1 MTNRT
6 SFVFYDG
13 FYNAIKKMRTSEEK
27 AELIEA
33 ICKYEFEGVIPE
45 MSYVCEIAFEVIKPS
60 LDKAT
65 MRYAASVENG
75 KKGGRPKK
83 YENPTEP
90 NRTYNNLGEPNE
102 TQQNLN
108 EPTRTQ
114 GNLNVND
121 NVNVNDSVNGSVSE
135 NDSEKLYTGETSS
148 PSNPSTTNNNS
159 SSENNTFTNSPDPS
173 DTAEKYS
180 AEINEIVAYLNEK
193 TQSNYRATTGNTR
206 KHIVARLKQC
216 YTVDNFKYVIDVKCA
231 EWLNDPKMA
240 QYLRPET
247 LFTERN
253 FENYLNTK
261 MPTKAQYKPQVTQ
274 RKADPNKILDEVF

>member
-65 MRYAASVENG
+65 IRYAASVENG

-83 YENPTEP
+83 SENPTEP
-90 NRTYNNLGEPNE
+90 NKTYDNLGEPNE

-121 NVNVNDSVNGSVSE
+121 NVNVNE
-135 NDSEKLYTGETSS
+135 NDNEKNGEETSS
-148 PSNPSTTNNNS
+148 SSCFDKSSTNNI
-159 SSENNTFTNSPDPS
+159 SSEKNTFTNSPDPTPRGRKS
-173 DTAEKYS
+173 RKDQLVEYVNCLGYHSGTKDILFKWIFQIGLPKGVTVPQLQDMLKSIWEQCGDEDTVYQA
-180 AEINEIVAYLNEK
+180 INDAYLHNWF
-193 TQSNYRATTGNTR
+193 G
-206 KHIVARLKQC
+206 
-216 YTVDNFKYVIDVKCA
+216 F
-231 EWLNDPKMA
+231 
-240 QYLRPET
+240 
-247 LFTERN
+247 
-253 FENYLNTK
+253 
-261 MPTKAQYKPQVTQ
+261 YKPNN
-274 RKADPNKILDEVF
+274 KATMTTKSVNPAPVQKEQLEVETELPEDF